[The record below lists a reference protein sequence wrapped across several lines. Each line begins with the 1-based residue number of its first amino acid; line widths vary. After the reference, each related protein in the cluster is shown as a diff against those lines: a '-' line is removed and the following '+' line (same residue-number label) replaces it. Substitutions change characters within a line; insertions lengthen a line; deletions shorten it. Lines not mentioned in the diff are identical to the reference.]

1 MQIFP
6 YEGGGGGGKDINN
19 WDIIIKQ
26 FTSCLT
32 VSKLDIRQKGGQ
44 KERRG
49 EGEAEVGEI

>member
-6 YEGGGGGGKDINN
+6 YEGGGCKDINN